1 MTKANKHSMS
11 KTDIIK
17 PQDKTKVFIDNR
29 RLQAYLIKQSVPGM
43 TNVALAELMDVS
55 PSSID
60 GWLKDIR
67 SKIDET
73 GLIEATKKRL
83 AAMVIPATNVYNR
96 AIQQGQVKADFVSLS
111 AAKDILKNKGI
122 IQDKVTVEHTIK
134 SKDDKDLTDELAVIL
149 EGYGRG

>member
-1 MTKANKHSMS
+1 MYGKKHTIS
-11 KTDIIK
+11 KEDIIK
-17 PQDKTKVFIDNR
+17 QVDKTKVFVDNR

-43 TNVALAELMDVS
+43 TNTTLAELMDVS

-60 GWLKDIR
+60 TWLRDMR
-67 SKIDET
+67 SKVDET

-96 AIQQGQVKADFVSLS
+96 AIEQGQVKADFVSLS

-122 IQDKVTVEHTIK
+122 IQDKVTIEHTIK

>member
-1 MTKANKHSMS
+1 MHGKKHTIS
-11 KTDIIK
+11 KEDIIK
-17 PQDKTKVFIDNR
+17 QVDKTKVFVDNR

-43 TNVALAELMDVS
+43 TNTTLAELMDVS
-55 PSSID
+55 ASSID
-60 GWLKDIR
+60 AWLKDMR
-67 SKIDET
+67 SKVDET

-96 AIQQGQVKADFVSLS
+96 AIEQGQVKADFVSLS

-122 IQDKVTVEHTIK
+122 IQDKVTIEHTIK